1 MTDPRSALRAD
12 DEQGGEVAR
21 PRGTWRASFLLVVG
35 ATADAGESEV
45 AAVIPGAEVVELVA
59 PAESTPLV
67 AARHAGEEIDPAAL
81 VARAQNA
88 ASAGDGP
95 GTDARRPREDDEPLV
110 AAVAHGGL
118 LAPLTPRYATRDL
131 ASELQAA
138 VIVAAPARPGA
149 LNAARLTV
157 EAARGGGLAVA
168 ALVLTG
174 WPDPPSRVQLDERAL
189 LHELTGLPV
198 LTLTPGAPPPD
209 WDVADWVLGD
219 AGAGPAAARVTLEP
233 YTAWEGEAPGDP
245 RHAPR
250 PRLMDTLE
258 EVVATEG
265 PVLAARAYAV
275 VNRAAG
281 GRKLTSVARAPL
293 SSAMYWLA
301 KERRIALTAKDE
313 IPWQD
318 DDVARALDAP
328 AVRVRELGPR
338 ELIEVPLDEVAELM
352 RRRRPAHGED
362 PAALKRAVLGTYGL
376 RRLTARADAY
386 LETALALL

>member
-1 MTDPRSALRAD
+1 VTI
-12 DEQGGEVAR
+12 
-21 PRGTWRASFLLVVG
+21 LLVVG
-35 ATADAGESEV
+35 ATAEAGEADV
-45 AAVIPGAEVVELVA
+45 ARAIPGAEVVEVL
-59 PAESTPLV
+59 PAAEAVPMV
-67 AARHAGEEIDPAAL
+67 AARHAGEELDPAAL
-81 VARAQNA
+81 VARVREA
-88 ASAGDGP
+88 ASA
-95 GTDARRPREDDEPLV
+95 ARAGEAPHAV
-110 AAVAHGGL
+110 AAIAHGGL

-138 VIVAAPARPGA
+138 VVVAAPARAGA

-209 WDVADWVLGD
+209 WDVADWAMGD
-219 AGAGPAAARVTLEP
+219 AGAGVAPAGVVLEP

-265 PVLAARAYAV
+265 PVLASRVYSL

-281 GRKLTSVARAPL
+281 GRKVTSVARAPL

-301 KERRIALTAKDE
+301 KEHRIALTARDE

-318 DDVARALDAP
+318 DDVARAPDAP
-328 AVRVRELGPR
+328 TVRVRELGPR

-352 RRRRPAHGED
+352 RRLRPAHGED
-362 PAALKRAVLGTYGL
+362 PAALKRAVLGAYGL
-376 RRLTARADAY
+376 RRLTTRADAY
-386 LETALALL
+386 LETALGLL

>member
-1 MTDPRSALRAD
+1 MT
-12 DEQGGEVAR
+12 
-21 PRGTWRASFLLVVG
+21 TLLVVG
-35 ATADAGESEV
+35 ATADAGEADV
-45 AAVIPGAEVVELVA
+45 ASAIPGAEVVELLPPSGAA
-59 PAESTPLV
+59 PMV
-67 AARHAGEEIDPAAL
+67 AAQHAGEELDPAAL
-81 VARAQNA
+81 VTRAAQGEA
-88 ASAGDGP
+88 
-95 GTDARRPREDDEPLV
+95 ELL

-118 LAPLTPRYATRDL
+118 LAPLTPRYAIRDL
-131 ASELQAA
+131 AAELQAS
-138 VIVAAPARPGA
+138 VVVAAPARPGA

-174 WPDPPSRVQLDERAL
+174 WPDPPTRVQLDERAL

-198 LTLTPGAPPPD
+198 LTLTAGAPPPD
-209 WDVADWVLGD
+209 WDVADWATDESG
-219 AGAGPAAARVTLEP
+219 GGPATARVTLEA

-258 EVVATEG
+258 EVVTTEG
-265 PVLAARAYAV
+265 PVLAARAYAL

-301 KERRIALTAKDE
+301 KEHRIALTPRDE

-328 AVRVRELGPR
+328 PLRVRELGPR

-352 RRRRPAHGED
+352 RRLRPAHGED
-362 PAALKRAVLGTYGL
+362 PAALKRAVLGAYGL
-376 RRLTARADAY
+376 RRLTARTDAY
-386 LETALALL
+386 LETALGLL